1 MDNNLIQINKK
12 SDYDF
17 LLTLKYLDGEGN
29 EVQGFPPY
37 DWELVL
43 FTTSPIE
50 GFHVGYTSGKM
61 INCYQD
67 NDKIHIVLNNH
78 KLDTGQLKGES
89 TIYIPNSIYPDN
101 TQKVV
106 SYHDFGISITKGNGS
121 FVTPAQLELLFPYIK
136 GDKGEKGDPF
146 TYEDFTTE
154 QLANLKGEKGDK
166 GETGPQGEKGEK
178 GEKGDRGDVG
188 PKGDKGGAFTY
199 ADFTQE

>member
-50 GFHVGYTSGKM
+50 GFHVGYKSGKM

-121 FVTPAQLELLFPYIK
+121 FVTPAQLELLLPYIK
-136 GDKGEKGDPF
+136 GDKGD
-146 TYEDFTTE
+146 
-154 QLANLKGEKGDK
+154 
-166 GETGPQGEKGEK
+166 KGEK
-178 GEKGDRGDVG
+178 GEQGIRG
-188 PKGDKGGAFTY
+188 PKGDKGDAFTY

>member
-50 GFHVGYTSGKM
+50 GFHVGYKSGKM

-78 KLDTGQLKGES
+78 KLDTG
-89 TIYIPNSIYPDN
+89 
-101 TQKVV
+101 
-106 SYHDFGISITKGNGS
+106 
-121 FVTPAQLELLFPYIK
+121 
-136 GDKGEKGDPF
+136 
-146 TYEDFTTE
+146 
-154 QLANLKGEKGDK
+154 
-166 GETGPQGEKGEK
+166 
-178 GEKGDRGDVG
+178 
-188 PKGDKGGAFTY
+188 
-199 ADFTQE
+199 

>member
-1 MDNNLIQINKK
+1 MDNNLIQINEK

-50 GFHVGYTSGKM
+50 GFHVGYKSGKM

-106 SYHDFGISITKGNGS
+106 SYYDFGISITKGNGS

-136 GDKGEKGDPF
+136 GDKGEKGDSF
-146 TYEDFTTE
+146 TYEDFTAE
-154 QLANLKGEKGDK
+154 QLASLKGEKGDK

-178 GEKGDRGDVG
+178 GDRGDVG
-188 PKGDKGGAFTY
+188 PKGDKGDAFTY